1 MELYNPAVIRPLL
14 ERHGFHFSK
23 SMGQNFLVKEWVPQ
37 RIVSA
42 AGIDN
47 DCGVLEIGP
56 GIGVLTREL
65 CAAAGRVVSVELD
78 RSLLPVLQETLADF
92 DNISVISGDVLK
104 LDLSKLVS
112 EEFSGLK
119 PVVCANLPY
128 NITTP
133 LLQALLEPMLFSEIT
148 VMIQKEV
155 AQRICAR
162 PGTSEYGAFTVFVD
176 YYAEPAIC
184 FDVSPDCFFPQPKV
198 TSTVIR
204 LRRKPEPSDLLDRD
218 LLFSVTRSV
227 FAHRRKT
234 LLNGLSPL
242 FADRLSKQQ
251 IADVIQDL
259 GYAPTVRGETLSL
272 KEFISL
278 SNRFHE
284 LIQ

>member
-65 CAAAGRVVSVELD
+65 CAAAGHVVSVELD

-104 LDLSKLVS
+104 LDLPKLVS

-272 KEFISL
+272 KEFIFL

>member
-104 LDLSKLVS
+104 LDLPKLVS

-242 FADRLSKQQ
+242 FAERLSKQQ
-251 IADVIQDL
+251 IADVIQNL

>member
-42 AGIDN
+42 AAIEK
-47 DCGVLEIGP
+47 DCCVLEIGP
-56 GIGVLTREL
+56 GIGVLTRAL

-78 RSLLPVLQETLADF
+78 RSLLPVLEETLADF
-92 DNISVISGDVLK
+92 DNVKVIGGDVLK
-104 LDLSKLVS
+104 LDLQKLIAENS
-112 EEFSGLK
+112 NDLR

-133 LLQALLEPMLFSEIT
+133 VLQALLEPGLFESIT

-155 AQRICAR
+155 AQRICAK
-162 PGTSEYGAFTVFVD
+162 PGTSAYGAFSVFVS
-176 YYAEPAIC
+176 YYAAPSIC
-184 FDVSPDCFFPQPKV
+184 FDVTPDCFYPQPKV

-204 LRRKPEPSDLLDRD
+204 LIKKAPPAELLDKE
-218 LLFSVTRSV
+218 LLFSITRSV

-251 IADVIQDL
+251 IADVIQKL
-259 GYAPTVRGETLSL
+259 GHVPTVRGETLSL
-272 KEFISL
+272 QEFVAL
-278 SNRFHE
+278 SNEFYA
-284 LIQ
+284 LVC

>member
-104 LDLSKLVS
+104 LDLPKLVS

-272 KEFISL
+272 KEFIFL